1 MYLRL
6 RNFMVLALLL
16 VSLHLFSTDPA
27 TPQPRQQAWTVLNS
41 GLAHTKAQHR
51 VEAVRAL
58 SLVTGES
65 APVKLALHALAADNA
80 EVRAAAAT
88 TLGQL
93 HAATAIPELRQ
104 ALSDKEIAVV
114 LAASQA
120 LYQLRDKS
128 AYGVYYAILMGDKK
142 ASDGLIQ
149 SQLDRLK
156 DPKKVALLGFQ
167 EGMGFVPYGGIGVEA
182 YRVAKNDNSQV
193 RAVAARFLA
202 HDPDPMSGDAL
213 VQIALADNNATVRQA
228 ALDALAERG
237 DATCIERLQR
247 NLSDPKVAIRYR
259 TAAVILHLSDLQK
272 KGTRRKASQALEL
285 QRQ

>member
-1 MYLRL
+1 ML
-6 RNFMVLALLL
+6 LALLL
-16 VSLHLFSTDPA
+16 VSLPVFSTEPSM
-27 TPQPRQQAWTVLNS
+27 PQLRQQAWTLLSS
-41 GLAHTKAQHR
+41 GLADTKAPHR

-65 APVKLALHALAADNA
+65 ASAKLALHALDDDNPD
-80 EVRAAAAT
+80 VRTAAAI

-93 HAATAIPELRQ
+93 HTASAIPELRQ
-104 ALSDKEIAVV
+104 ALSDKEISVV

-120 LYQLRDKS
+120 LYMLRDKS

-156 DPKKVALLGFQ
+156 DPKKVVQLGFQ

-182 YRVAKNDNSQV
+182 YRVAKNDNSHV
-193 RAVAARFLA
+193 RAAAARFLA
-202 HDPDPMSGDAL
+202 LDPDPMSGDAL

-237 DATCIERLQR
+237 DAACIERLQR
-247 NLSDPKVAIRYR
+247 NLADPKLAVRYR
-259 TAAVILHLSDLQK
+259 TAATILHLTDLQK
-272 KGTRRKASQALEL
+272 KGPRKK
-285 QRQ
+285 